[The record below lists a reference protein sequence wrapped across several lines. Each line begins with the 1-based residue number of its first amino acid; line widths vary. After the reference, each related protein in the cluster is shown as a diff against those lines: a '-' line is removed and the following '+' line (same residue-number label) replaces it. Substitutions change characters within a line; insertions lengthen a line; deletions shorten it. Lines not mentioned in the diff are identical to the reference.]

1 MSAGYRL
8 SQTAEAEL
16 EEILLFVAEQSGVG
30 RALDVHERFVDA
42 FEHLAEMPN
51 SGSKRIDITGE
62 RVRWWRVFDWLVLY
76 ESEST
81 PVTILRVIHGARD
94 LDRILNPY
102 PATH

>member
-16 EEILLFVAEQSGVG
+16 EEILLHVAAQSGVD
-30 RALDVHERFVDA
+30 RALRVHGRFVAA

-51 SGSKRIDITGE
+51 SGSRRVDTTGE
-62 RVRWWRVFDWLVLY
+62 RVRWWRVFDWILLY
-76 ESEST
+76 ECEST

-94 LDRILNPY
+94 LDHILHPY
-102 PATH
+102 PGTH